1 MAHTK
6 DEKILEEALE
16 AFDAA
21 EQKEHDNRV
30 NAREDLTFGRLGEQ
44 WHASD
49 IESRT
54 NENRPIL
61 TINRMPTFIR
71 QIVNDARLN
80 KPSIKVHPV
89 DDKSDPLTAEVLNG
103 IIRNIEVQSK
113 ADLAYDCAI
122 DAAVSGGVGY
132 LRVDVDYA
140 RDDTF
145 DKDIII
151 NRIANPFTVYG
162 DPLSDAADSSDWNR
176 AFVTDLLTEDEFE
189 ASYPK
194 AERADWQA
202 ADGEVENMWADE
214 DGIRIAEYW
223 RRIEVMKT
231 LLKFSDGAVLTED
244 AYLENEG
251 QLKAMFDAAGLSVV
265 ANREIPSY
273 EVEQYLMTG
282 AEVLSKVEW
291 SGKYIPI
298 IPCYGDE
305 VNVEG
310 KRYFHSLIK
319 FAKDPQR
326 MLNYWRTTATE
337 LVALAPKAP
346 WIGARGSFDSD
357 PNWAT
362 ANAKSHPYLEYDV
375 VQGGMPPQRQPF
387 AGVPAGALNEAMMA
401 ADDMK
406 STMGIFDAALGARS
420 NETSGVA
427 IKARDRQSDV
437 SNFHFI
443 DNMTRCIRQA
453 GIVVLDLI
461 PSVYNEAR
469 VMRIMGEDMTTPDTV
484 QVNQQIPHPE
494 GGQDE
499 EGNPRTHVYDLTAGK
514 YDVTVKAGPSF
525 TTRREEASE
534 QMMALLQAFPAA
546 APYVGDIL
554 AESQDWPRSDDIAK
568 RLKMLL
574 PEQFQNEGEEGNP
587 EAEALQAKLEEGIKM
602 FQQLQGEHSMALEA
616 MEQMKQQHAM
626 DKSFEDR
633 KLSLEETK
641 IGQGYKKLELDR
653 YNAETARIDKQA
665 EAAKDLQTARNE
677 GWGMQLEVL
686 KAEAASTPPPSVEPA
701 PSFNGTGQ
709 PPIGPGLFNED

>member
-6 DEKILEEALE
+6 DDKILEEALE
-16 AFDAA
+16 AFEAA
-21 EQKEHDNRV
+21 EQKEHHNRV
-30 NAREDLTFGRLGEQ
+30 SAREDLVFGRLGEQ
-44 WHASD
+44 WHATD

-54 NENRPIL
+54 NEHRPIL
-61 TINRMPTFIR
+61 TVNRLPAFIR

-89 DDKSDPLTAEVLNG
+89 DDDSDPLTAEVING

-113 ADLAYDCAI
+113 ADLAYDTAI
-122 DAAVSGGVGY
+122 DSAVSCGFGY

-145 DKDIII
+145 DQDITI

-176 AFVTDLLTEDEFE
+176 AFVTDLLTEDEFDKAYPGEEHSNWE
-189 ASYPK
+189 A
-194 AERADWQA
+194 AEGQT
-202 ADGEVENMWADE
+202 ENLWGDE
-214 DGIRIAEYW
+214 DGIRVAEYW
-223 RRIEVMKT
+223 RRSEVMRK
-231 LLKFSDGAVLTED
+231 LLKFSDGTVLTEE

-251 QLKAMFDAAGLSVV
+251 QLKAMFDSAGLSVT
-265 ANREIPSY
+265 AERDIPGY

-282 AEVLSKVEW
+282 AAILSRVEW
-291 SGKYIPI
+291 AGKYIPI

-310 KRYFHSLIK
+310 KRYFNSLIK

-326 MLNYWRTTATE
+326 MVNYWRTTATE

-346 WIGARGSFDSD
+346 WVGAKGSFDTD
-357 PNWAT
+357 PNWGS
-362 ANAKSHPYLEYDV
+362 ANTKSHPYLEYDV
-375 VQGGMPPQRQPF
+375 VQGGTPPQRQPF

-401 ADDMK
+401 SDDMK
-406 STMGIFDAALGARS
+406 ATLGMFDASLGARS

-427 IKARDRQSDV
+427 IKARDRQSDI

-499 EGNPRTHVYDLTAGK
+499 EGNPRTHVYDLTTGK

-525 TTRREEASE
+525 TTRREEAAD
-534 QMMALLQAFPAA
+534 QMMNLLQAFPSA

-554 AESQDWPRSDDIAK
+554 AESLDWPRSDDIAK

-574 PEQFQNEGEEGNP
+574 PEHLRDDDEEGNP
-587 EAEALQAKLEEGIKM
+587 EAEALQAKLQEGIKM

-616 MEQMKQQHAM
+616 LEQQKQAHAL

-641 IGQGYKKLELDR
+641 IRQGDKKLDLDR
-653 YNAETARIDKQA
+653 YNAETNRIDKQA

-677 GWGMQLEVL
+677 GWAMQLDIL
-686 KAEAASTPPPSVEPA
+686 NAQAADPKPNS
-701 PSFNGTGQ
+701 
-709 PPIGPGLFNED
+709 GLFNGD